1 MRLPTLSPRM
11 LKQCASAWL
20 VTVSGFIVGH
30 AAAQGM
36 NEAQWAAAA
45 VAILGSIT
53 LAAVAHGKPP
63 AVRER
68 G

>member
-1 MRLPTLSPRM
+1 MRLLPLTARGFR
-11 LKQCASAWL
+11 QCASAWL

-30 AAAQGM
+30 AASRGM
-36 NEAQWAAAA
+36 DEMQWAASA

-53 LAAVAHGKPP
+53 LAAVAHGKPSE
-63 AVRER
+63 VRER